1 MEWENLPFLWI
12 DHVTE
17 DELFCSRFLTQ
28 YRKKFPVISIFPA
41 GQSPPWARNKERT
54 SLNSARRKPQRRVPI
69 TAPPPVETSTS
80 TTFSSGLDTTTV
92 MTMTTTSSSSSS
104 PISTFSYTF
113 LPKMTRSTTEKT
125 ILGCGAVARRGIG
138 WPLTPA
144 GSVSVKT
151 CAKGT
156 KATWLCQSSGVWS
169 PSGPDLSNCQGK
181 KWKLRPAKELEN
193 LVGSGTIHLYGG
205 DIVPLLDLVASLTDQ
220 FRSTRSE
227 TNARY
232 CIPVNTFTLYNVL
245 HFCICAKMCALKAMK
260 KARNHFYCNNIAIS
274 VKNFA
279 WRLADRKSMEKW
291 WS

>member
-1 MEWENLPFLWI
+1 MC
-12 DHVTE
+12 TK
-17 DELFCSRFLTQ
+17 SRRGYFKTFIIL
-28 YRKKFPVISIFPA
+28 A
-41 GQSPPWARNKERT
+41 GQSPLWTRNKETRT
-54 SLNSARRKPQRRVPI
+54 SLNSVRRKPQRRVPI
-69 TAPPPVETSTS
+69 TAPPPVASSS
-80 TTFSSGLDTTTV
+80 TTFSSGDTSTAV
-92 MTMTTTSSSSSS
+92 MMMTTSGEELTSSAT

-113 LPKMTRSTTEKT
+113 LPKISTSTVKT
-125 ILGCGAVARRGIG
+125 ILGCATVAKRGIA
-138 WPLTPA
+138 WPFTPA
-144 GSVSVKT
+144 GSVSVKQ
-151 CAKGT
+151 CSKGT
-156 KATWLCQSSGVWS
+156 KATWFCQSSGVWS

-181 KWKLRPAKELEN
+181 KWKLRPPTELEN
-193 LVGSGTIHLYGG
+193 LVGSGTINLYGG